1 MPPLIV
7 ENLAVEMGVDTA
19 TVSFS
24 VPVLIHGSETYRVSY
39 GTTADALDLASEFV
53 TIASEGDQSITISS
67 LLPGTTYYFQLS
79 GVNDIGT
86 TLSGIIS
93 NTTLEAG
100 NKYIMAF
107 CVYTDT
113 VTLPLP
119 QHLVDHLRT
128 W

>member
-24 VPVLIHGSETYRVSY
+24 VPVLIHGSETYRASY

-53 TIASEGDQSITISS
+53 TIASEGDHSITISG

-86 TLSGIIS
+86 TLSGIIP

-100 NKYIMAF
+100 NKIYNGIL
-107 CVYTDT
+107 CITNT
-113 VTLPLP
+113 VTIPPP
-119 QHLVDHLRT
+119 QHLVDRLRT
-128 W
+128 